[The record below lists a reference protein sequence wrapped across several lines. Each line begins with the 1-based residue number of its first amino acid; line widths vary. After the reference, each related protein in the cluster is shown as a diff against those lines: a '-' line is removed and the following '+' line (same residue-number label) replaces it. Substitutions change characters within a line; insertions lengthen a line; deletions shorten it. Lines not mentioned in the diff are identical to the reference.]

1 MRSVIFFAAVF
12 AAALTAASAQ
22 AQISVRDD
30 AGRTLQL
37 AQPARRIVSLAPHLT
52 ELLFA
57 AGAGARVVG
66 VLQHSDFPPEAR
78 ALPLVGDDASLDL
91 ERILALNPDLAVGW
105 PSASHRRQFERL
117 ESLGIPVFQSE
128 QRDLEDIARALEL
141 LGALSGHSAP
151 AGEAAQ
157 AFRARVEDL
166 ARRHAQRPRVRVFFE
181 VWGTPLITVNGAHLI
196 SKVLRLC
203 GGENVFAGLPM
214 LAPQVDREAV
224 LAANP
229 EAILASV
236 SGGSMDGWRA
246 PWLIF
251 PSIAAVRTGNL
262 FEIPAELTQRHT
274 PRVLDGATRICAD
287 LETARARRRE
297 APRGTIAR

>member
-1 MRSVIFFAAVF
+1 MRNVIVLAAML
-12 AAALTAASAQ
+12 AAASAQ
-22 AQISVRDD
+22 AQIEVRDD
-30 AGRTLQL
+30 AGHTLRL
-37 AQPARRIVSLAPHLT
+37 ARPAERIVSLAPHLT

-57 AGAGARVVG
+57 AGAGANVVG

-78 ALPLVGDDASLDL
+78 ALPRVGDDAALDL
-91 ERILALNPDLAVGW
+91 ERILALRPDLAVAW

-117 ESLGIPVFQSE
+117 ASLGIPVFQTE

-141 LGALSGHSAP
+141 LGALTGHSAP
-151 AGEAAQ
+151 AGQAAQ
-157 AFRARVEDL
+157 GFRTRVADL
-166 ARRHAQRPRVRVFFE
+166 ARRHAQRPQVRVFFQ
-181 VWGTPLITVNGAHLI
+181 VWGAPLITVNGAHLI

-203 GGENVFAGLPM
+203 GGENVFARLPV

-229 EAILASV
+229 EAIVASV
-236 SGGSMDGWRA
+236 SGGSMEGWRA

-251 PSIAAVRTGNL
+251 PSIAAVRAGNL
-262 FEIPAELTQRHT
+262 FEVPAELTQRHT

-287 LETARARRRE
+287 LEAVRARRRLAPE
-297 APRGTIAR
+297 AGASATR